1 MDKHIELSY
10 CCFEAFKVLAKNYL
24 DVKSHDLF
32 ATIERL
38 LGETNM
44 IPADVAENLIP
55 KSDDE
60 DANVCLNNL
69 VEALEKTKEKAR
81 KISVEDAWLGAKR
94 VEDHQKLE
102 VSEEGKELE
111 KVSEQTSTI
120 EDSLP

>member
-1 MDKHIELSY
+1 M
-10 CCFEAFKVLAKNYL
+10 LAKNYL

-38 LGETNM
+38 LGEANM
-44 IPADVAENLIP
+44 TPADVAENLIP

-60 DANVCLNNL
+60 DANVCLKNL
-69 VEALEKTKEKAR
+69 VEALEKTKEEAR
-81 KISVEDAWLGAKR
+81 KRSVEEAKLEAKK

-111 KVSEQTSTI
+111 K
-120 EDSLP
+120 

>member
-81 KISVEDAWLGAKR
+81 KISVEDA
-94 VEDHQKLE
+94 
-102 VSEEGKELE
+102 
-111 KVSEQTSTI
+111 
-120 EDSLP
+120 

>member
-1 MDKHIELSY
+1 
-10 CCFEAFKVLAKNYL
+10 
-24 DVKSHDLF
+24 
-32 ATIERL
+32 
-38 LGETNM
+38 M